1 MGVWVIGFYALL
13 AWLAVRKIRQS
24 RQDSE
29 PEEPETEP
37 DPDPYDFRLMNL
49 KEKTAAAKQAAD
61 AAGELENLLTDLQ
74 TTGQNE
80 YIKAVDLCWT
90 DHDGRHTCTI
100 YCAGDDAETDAVM
113 LLVKRQVHAQRKLL
127 AMLCREL
134 EMNTRHV
141 QNGVQISPRAG
152 DRIQW

>member
-1 MGVWVIGFYALL
+1 MGVWVVGFYALL
-13 AWLAVRKIRQS
+13 VWLAVRRIRQS
-24 RQDSE
+24 REDPE
-29 PEEPETEP
+29 PEEPDEAP

-74 TTGQNE
+74 TVGQNE

-90 DHDGRHTCTI
+90 DHDGRHSCTI

-113 LLVKRQVHAQRKLL
+113 LLVQRQVRAQRKMLALL
-127 AMLCREL
+127 CAEL
-134 EMNTRHV
+134 NNSTRHV

-152 DRIQW
+152 DRLW

>member
-1 MGVWVIGFYALL
+1 MGVWVIGCYALL
-13 AWLAVRKIRQS
+13 IWLAVRRIRKS
-24 RQDSE
+24 RQDPE
-29 PEEPETEP
+29 PEEPDEAP

-74 TTGQNE
+74 TVGQNE

-90 DHDGRHTCTI
+90 DHDGRHSCTI

-113 LLVKRQVHAQRKLL
+113 LLVQRQARAQRKILALL
-127 AMLCREL
+127 CQEL
-134 EMNTRHV
+134 QRSTRHV

-152 DRIQW
+152 DRLW